1 MTSMPAGPGQLEIPP
16 EQAQDD
22 AKAVPP
28 EAPERRGR
36 ARSVSVVLL
45 LILAIFYTVYLAKPF
60 LLAIA
65 FAWLLK
71 AALVSPVRFLHRIGL
86 PSPMAALLVVLSS
99 VVVVAVLVM
108 QLATPAFEFIE
119 AMPANLDRLRDKFAE
134 LRTPFDGVTRITT
147 EVENLATS
155 RASQPLPGVDAPVPV
170 RVTHDTNLIQHV
182 FSGAWLLAANAAI
195 TIVLL
200 FFMLA
205 NDEAFLI
212 RAVESV
218 PRLSDKKVV
227 VGTVRSI
234 EGQLSSYISTISMI
248 NVVFGAAVAGV
259 MALIGVE
266 NPILLGCLAAA
277 LNFLP
282 FLGALTMIVCL
293 AATSL
298 LQHDGFSGALLPPV
312 AYLILHLIESWVVSP
327 LLLGKRFTLNPV
339 ILFIWLL
346 LWTWLWGIPGALL
359 AVPLL
364 VTLKI
369 VCENIPTLQAYK
381 TFLE

>member
-1 MTSMPAGPGQLEIPP
+1 
-16 EQAQDD
+16 
-22 AKAVPP
+22 VP
-28 EAPERRGR
+28 
-36 ARSVSVVLL
+36 
-45 LILAIFYTVYLAKPF
+45 K
-60 LLAIA
+60 
-65 FAWLLK
+65 
-71 AALVSPVRFLHRIGL
+71 
-86 PSPMAALLVVLSS
+86 
-99 VVVVAVLVM
+99 
-108 QLATPAFEFIE
+108 
-119 AMPANLDRLRDKFAE
+119 
-134 LRTPFDGVTRITT
+134 
-147 EVENLATS
+147 
-155 RASQPLPGVDAPVPV
+155 
-170 RVTHDTNLIQHV
+170 
-182 FSGAWLLAANAAI
+182 
-195 TIVLL
+195 
-200 FFMLA
+200 
-205 NDEAFLI
+205 
-212 RAVESV
+212 
-218 PRLSDKKVV
+218 LSDKKVV

-282 FLGALTMIVCL
+282 FLGALTMIICL